1 MAVPRFALCTLTC
14 FLCSSFGI
22 LTGCNPPS
30 ISEASEDGYLTY
42 ENHQEKEQLLCG
54 QPFHEAVASRNY
66 KAAFRLLSDYAK
78 QDVSRRQVS
87 QNLSQAEKTQL
98 AKEHRITELTLAMF
112 EEWMM
117 PFEKIHGAPVHI
129 NEMAV
134 DEMDP
139 EILAGRGNALDTM
152 FSIGVISDVVPSNI
166 RRSAIRSYITGRHT
180 EKNTQ
185 YLMEREGLSEAEVH
199 EYFEPQ
205 FEMKTVMVEIDG
217 KLKVGYFEFLKSSD

>member
-1 MAVPRFALCTLTC
+1 MTVPRFVLCIFTC
-14 FLCSSFGI
+14 FLCSSFGV

-30 ISEASEDGYLTY
+30 VSEAGEDGYLTY
-42 ENHQEKEQLLCG
+42 ENHQEKEQLLSG
-54 QPFHEAVASRNY
+54 QPFHEAIASRNY
-66 KAAFRLLSDYAK
+66 KEAFRLLSDYAK
-78 QDVSRRQVS
+78 RDVSRCQVS
-87 QNLSQAEKTQL
+87 QNLSIAEQTQL
-98 AKEHRITELTLAMF
+98 AKEPRITELTLAMF
-112 EEWMM
+112 QEWMM
-117 PFEKIHGAPVHI
+117 QFEEIHGTPLRI

-139 EILAGRGNALDTM
+139 EILAGRGNTLDTL
-152 FSIGVISDVVPSNI
+152 FSIGVISDEVPSDI

-180 EKNTQ
+180 EKNIQ

-217 KLKVGYFEFLKSSD
+217 QLKVGYFEFLKSSD